1 MKKTYVLDTNVI
13 LYSSGA
19 LLSFGNNDVV
29 IPEVVLEELDDFK
42 KNKTDLGLN
51 ARQASRIIDGLRKL
65 GNLNEGVPL
74 PGGGKLRI
82 ETNCLN
88 AEVPKF
94 WDRNKADNRILQ
106 VCKALKDAG
115 EDVILITKDTFERI
129 KADIVNVKS
138 EDFYEKVVPAG
149 DEQYTGRMEV
159 YVSQDKLS
167 EFYSK
172 KVISKND
179 VVCYQEENDEYY
191 TPTLYTN
198 QFLVMHSLEN
208 KKQSALGRFDG
219 ENIVHLH
226 YKDSKPLGLS
236 ARNVGQRFMLECLFT
251 SSNMAPLSIVKGPAG
266 TAKTLFS
273 LAVGLQKIIEEET
286 GEYRKILV
294 CRPNVTMDE
303 EIGFLPGTEEQKIS
317 PFMRPIFDNLE
328 VLVDS
333 DEKERYK
340 NEKELQDK
348 VNELFDRRIITTE
361 AIAYLRG
368 RSIIRQ
374 WVIIDEAQDYSPLQY
389 EIFNQLFNKANK
401 TILGDIS
408 QSINPYMNVRS
419 YNNVVN
425 ILKPEDTSIINLT
438 KSYRSTME
446 ITKFSRKILS
456 DEIQDEYV
464 ERSGEWPKLTG
475 LLDEEDI
482 NERIVEEVK
491 VHKGDG
497 HNSIG
502 IITKNVD
509 EAQRVYNHLKDRI
522 NIKMII
528 SEDDEYVNDILV
540 IPAYLAKGLEFDVVM
555 IYNASDLKYKDE
567 EDRLLLYTACT
578 RALHVL
584 DIFYLRNVSSLLK

>member
-1 MKKTYVLDTNVI
+1 VLDTNVI

>member
-19 LLSFGNNDVV
+19 LLSFGDNDVV

-42 KNKTDLGLN
+42 KNNTELGLN
-51 ARQASRIIDGLRKL
+51 ARQASRLIDGLRKL
-65 GNLNEGVPL
+65 GNLNVGVPL
-74 PGGGKLRI
+74 PGGGNLRI

-88 AEVPKF
+88 TQVPQF
-94 WDRNKADNRILQ
+94 WDKNKADNRILQ
-106 VCKALKDAG
+106 VCKALQDAG
-115 EDVILITKDTFERI
+115 EEVILITKDTFERI

-138 EDFYEKVVPAG
+138 EDFYEKVVPSE
-149 DEQYTGRMEV
+149 DEQYTGRIEV
-159 YVSQDKLS
+159 YVSSEKLS

-179 VVCYQEENDEYY
+179 VVCYLEDSDEYY
-191 TPTLYTN
+191 TPTLYIN

-219 ENIVHLH
+219 QNIVHLH

-251 SSNMAPLSIVKGPAG
+251 SSNLAPLSIVKGPAG

-333 DEKERYK
+333 DEKERYS

-374 WVIIDEAQDYSPLQY
+374 WVIIDEAQNLSPKQVKAITTRVGIGTKLILIGDPDQIDHPFMDSRSNGLCYASEKMKGSKLCYQVTLKHDECERSPLSF
-389 EIFNQLFNKANK
+389 EA
-401 TILGDIS
+401 
-408 QSINPYMNVRS
+408 
-419 YNNVVN
+419 
-425 ILKPEDTSIINLT
+425 
-438 KSYRSTME
+438 
-446 ITKFSRKILS
+446 
-456 DEIQDEYV
+456 
-464 ERSGEWPKLTG
+464 
-475 LLDEEDI
+475 
-482 NERIVEEVK
+482 
-491 VHKGDG
+491 
-497 HNSIG
+497 
-502 IITKNVD
+502 
-509 EAQRVYNHLKDRI
+509 AQRL
-522 NIKMII
+522 
-528 SEDDEYVNDILV
+528 
-540 IPAYLAKGLEFDVVM
+540 
-555 IYNASDLKYKDE
+555 
-567 EDRLLLYTACT
+567 
-578 RALHVL
+578 
-584 DIFYLRNVSSLLK
+584 

>member
-1 MKKTYVLDTNVI
+1 MLDTNVI

-42 KNKTDLGLN
+42 KNNTELGLN

-65 GNLNEGVPL
+65 GSLSKGVPL
-74 PGGGKLRI
+74 PGGGNLRI

-88 AEVPKF
+88 TEVPQF
-94 WDRNKADNRILQ
+94 WDKNKADNRILQ

-129 KADIVNVKS
+129 KADIVNIKS
-138 EDFYEKVVPAG
+138 EDFYEKVVPE
-149 DEQYTGRMEV
+149 DDDQYTGRIEV
-159 YVSQDKLS
+159 YVSSEKLS

-172 KVISKND
+172 KVISKKD
-179 VVCYQEENDEYY
+179 VVCYLEDSDEYY
-191 TPTLYTN
+191 TPILYIN
-198 QFLVMHSLEN
+198 QFLIMHSLEN

-219 ENIVHLH
+219 ENIVSLH
-226 YKDSKPLGLS
+226 YKDSKPLGIS
-236 ARNVGQRFMLECLFT
+236 ARNVGQRFMLECLFA
-251 SSNMAPLSIVKGPAG
+251 SSSVAPLSIIKGPAG

-333 DEKERYK
+333 DEKERYS

-348 VNELFDRRIITTE
+348 INELFDRRIITTE

-374 WVIIDEAQDYSPLQY
+374 WVIIDEAQNLSPKQVKAITTRVGIGTKLILIGDPDQIDHPFMDSRSNGLCYASERMKGSKLCYQVTLKYDECERSPLSF
-389 EIFNQLFNKANK
+389 EA
-401 TILGDIS
+401 
-408 QSINPYMNVRS
+408 
-419 YNNVVN
+419 
-425 ILKPEDTSIINLT
+425 
-438 KSYRSTME
+438 
-446 ITKFSRKILS
+446 
-456 DEIQDEYV
+456 
-464 ERSGEWPKLTG
+464 
-475 LLDEEDI
+475 
-482 NERIVEEVK
+482 
-491 VHKGDG
+491 
-497 HNSIG
+497 
-502 IITKNVD
+502 
-509 EAQRVYNHLKDRI
+509 AQRL
-522 NIKMII
+522 
-528 SEDDEYVNDILV
+528 
-540 IPAYLAKGLEFDVVM
+540 
-555 IYNASDLKYKDE
+555 
-567 EDRLLLYTACT
+567 
-578 RALHVL
+578 
-584 DIFYLRNVSSLLK
+584 

>member
-42 KNKTDLGLN
+42 KNNTELGLN

-65 GNLNEGVPL
+65 GNLSEGVPL
-74 PGGGKLRI
+74 PGGGNLRI

-88 AEVPKF
+88 TEVPQF
-94 WDRNKADNRILQ
+94 WDKNKADNRILQ

-129 KADIVNVKS
+129 KADIVNIKS
-138 EDFYEKVVPAG
+138 EDFYEKVVPE
-149 DEQYTGRMEV
+149 DDDQYTGRIEV
-159 YVSQDKLS
+159 YVSSEKLS

-172 KVISKND
+172 KIISKKD
-179 VVCYQEENDEYY
+179 VVCYLEDSDEYY
-191 TPTLYTN
+191 TPILYIN
-198 QFLVMHSLEN
+198 QFLIMHSLEN

-219 ENIVHLH
+219 ENIVSLH
-226 YKDSKPLGLS
+226 YKDSKPLGIS
-236 ARNVGQRFMLECLFT
+236 ARNVGQRFMLECLFAP
-251 SSNMAPLSIVKGPAG
+251 SSVAPLSIIKGPAG

-333 DEKERYK
+333 DEKERYS

-374 WVIIDEAQDYSPLQY
+374 WVIIDEAQNLSPKQVKAITTRVGIGTKLILIGDPDQIDHPFMDSRSNGLCYASERMKGSKLCYQVTLKYDECERSPLSF
-389 EIFNQLFNKANK
+389 EA
-401 TILGDIS
+401 
-408 QSINPYMNVRS
+408 
-419 YNNVVN
+419 
-425 ILKPEDTSIINLT
+425 
-438 KSYRSTME
+438 
-446 ITKFSRKILS
+446 
-456 DEIQDEYV
+456 
-464 ERSGEWPKLTG
+464 
-475 LLDEEDI
+475 
-482 NERIVEEVK
+482 
-491 VHKGDG
+491 
-497 HNSIG
+497 
-502 IITKNVD
+502 
-509 EAQRVYNHLKDRI
+509 AQRL
-522 NIKMII
+522 
-528 SEDDEYVNDILV
+528 
-540 IPAYLAKGLEFDVVM
+540 
-555 IYNASDLKYKDE
+555 
-567 EDRLLLYTACT
+567 
-578 RALHVL
+578 
-584 DIFYLRNVSSLLK
+584 

>member
-19 LLSFGNNDVV
+19 LLSFGNNNVV

-42 KNKTDLGLN
+42 KNNTELGLN
-51 ARQASRIIDGLRKL
+51 ARQASRLIDGLRKL
-65 GNLNEGVPL
+65 GNLSDGVPL
-74 PGGGKLRI
+74 PGGGNLRI

-88 AEVPKF
+88 TEVPQF
-94 WDRNKADNRILQ
+94 WDKNKADNRILQ

-149 DEQYTGRMEV
+149 DDQYTGRIEV
-159 YVSQDKLS
+159 YVSSEKIS

-172 KVISKND
+172 KFISKND
-179 VVCYQEENDEYY
+179 VVCYMEDRDEYY
-191 TPTLYTN
+191 TPTLYIN

-219 ENIVHLH
+219 ENIVNLY

-236 ARNVGQRFMLECLFT
+236 ARNVGQRFMLECLFS
-251 SSNMAPLSIVKGPAG
+251 SSNEAPLSIIKGPAG

-273 LAVGLQKIIEEET
+273 LAVGLQKIIEEEI

-333 DEKERYK
+333 DEKERYS

-374 WVIIDEAQDYSPLQY
+374 WVIIDEAQNLSPKQVKAITTRVGIGTKLILIGDPDQIDHPFMDSRSNGLCYASERMRGSKLCYQVTLKYDECERSPLSF
-389 EIFNQLFNKANK
+389 EA
-401 TILGDIS
+401 
-408 QSINPYMNVRS
+408 
-419 YNNVVN
+419 
-425 ILKPEDTSIINLT
+425 
-438 KSYRSTME
+438 
-446 ITKFSRKILS
+446 
-456 DEIQDEYV
+456 
-464 ERSGEWPKLTG
+464 
-475 LLDEEDI
+475 
-482 NERIVEEVK
+482 
-491 VHKGDG
+491 
-497 HNSIG
+497 
-502 IITKNVD
+502 
-509 EAQRVYNHLKDRI
+509 AQRL
-522 NIKMII
+522 
-528 SEDDEYVNDILV
+528 
-540 IPAYLAKGLEFDVVM
+540 
-555 IYNASDLKYKDE
+555 
-567 EDRLLLYTACT
+567 
-578 RALHVL
+578 
-584 DIFYLRNVSSLLK
+584 

>member
-42 KNKTDLGLN
+42 KNNTELGLN
-51 ARQASRIIDGLRKL
+51 ARQASRIIDRLRKL
-65 GNLNEGVPL
+65 GNLSEGVPL
-74 PGGGKLRI
+74 PGGGNLRI

-88 AEVPKF
+88 TEVPQF
-94 WDRNKADNRILQ
+94 WDKNKADNRILQ

-129 KADIVNVKS
+129 KADIVNIKS
-138 EDFYEKVVPAG
+138 EDFYEKVVPE
-149 DEQYTGRMEV
+149 DDDQYTGRIEV
-159 YVSQDKLS
+159 YVSSEKLS

-172 KVISKND
+172 KIISKKD
-179 VVCYQEENDEYY
+179 VVCYLEDSDEYY
-191 TPTLYTN
+191 TPILYIN
-198 QFLVMHSLEN
+198 QFLIMHSLEN

-219 ENIVHLH
+219 ENIVSLH
-226 YKDSKPLGLS
+226 YKDSKPLGIS
-236 ARNVGQRFMLECLFT
+236 ARNAGQRFMLECLFA
-251 SSNMAPLSIVKGPAG
+251 SSSVAPLSIIKGPAG

-333 DEKERYK
+333 DEKERYS

-348 VNELFDRRIITTE
+348 INELFDRRIITTE

-374 WVIIDEAQDYSPLQY
+374 WVIIDEAQNLSPKQVKAITTRVGIGTKLILIGDPDQIDHPFMDSRSNGLCYACERMKGSKLCYQVTLKYDECERSPLSF
-389 EIFNQLFNKANK
+389 EA
-401 TILGDIS
+401 
-408 QSINPYMNVRS
+408 
-419 YNNVVN
+419 
-425 ILKPEDTSIINLT
+425 
-438 KSYRSTME
+438 
-446 ITKFSRKILS
+446 
-456 DEIQDEYV
+456 
-464 ERSGEWPKLTG
+464 
-475 LLDEEDI
+475 
-482 NERIVEEVK
+482 
-491 VHKGDG
+491 
-497 HNSIG
+497 
-502 IITKNVD
+502 
-509 EAQRVYNHLKDRI
+509 AQRL
-522 NIKMII
+522 
-528 SEDDEYVNDILV
+528 
-540 IPAYLAKGLEFDVVM
+540 
-555 IYNASDLKYKDE
+555 
-567 EDRLLLYTACT
+567 
-578 RALHVL
+578 
-584 DIFYLRNVSSLLK
+584 